1 MMMSDGS
8 RNLYRGQRPD
18 KETADRTERPREV
31 PPPDPSPTPLPPH
44 PHPSQ
49 YIRKKLVGS
58 DKGTGSLG
66 MNPSA
71 SPNGGRRRR
80 EDEGKKKSRMPE
92 IGRLPNSAHVRS
104 HSSAAL
110 PRERELWCPRG
121 GKPLALELVFR
132 EARLAGG
139 LGLSSWADGG
149 CPTGVLGV
157 LHGGAQR
164 QWGRERER
172 AGPGEGGGSG
182 GQAAERGDRASE
194 RGAVFPTAGAP
205 GSRQASLGLGQ
216 LSGWVEGGAAGPEGA
231 WWGLSSAV
239 LTRGAGGSGASAR
252 KGSLRPGSQ
261 VLLRPARWEG
271 VSGPMGHRWGFPPLV
286 HGSVRLATSG
296 LRSGLRVLLLK
307 WECWHTA
314 SSPLHFHQKASWG
327 LHFPRNPPFL
337 WASAGRRAQ
346 AGSQLQW
353 KLGCV
358 GMAGGASFRGT
369 GDLAPKA

>member
-1 MMMSDGS
+1 MGVCVLMMSDGS

-157 LHGGAQR
+157 LHGGTQR

-172 AGPGEGGGSG
+172 ERAQERAGALGARLQREETGPLSGGLCSPRQAPLGHGRHPWVWGSSLAGWREEPLGLRGPGGG
-182 GQAAERGDRASE
+182 
-194 RGAVFPTAGAP
+194 
-205 GSRQASLGLGQ
+205 
-216 LSGWVEGGAAGPEGA
+216 
-231 WWGLSSAV
+231 
-239 LTRGAGGSGASAR
+239 
-252 KGSLRPGSQ
+252 
-261 VLLRPARWEG
+261 
-271 VSGPMGHRWGFPPLV
+271 
-286 HGSVRLATSG
+286 
-296 LRSGLRVLLLK
+296 
-307 WECWHTA
+307 
-314 SSPLHFHQKASWG
+314 
-327 LHFPRNPPFL
+327 
-337 WASAGRRAQ
+337 
-346 AGSQLQW
+346 
-353 KLGCV
+353 
-358 GMAGGASFRGT
+358 
-369 GDLAPKA
+369 